1 MYDRVDDSLEKSSD
15 VEVAEFNAQG
25 KSGNKTCLPTEKKWR
40 NS

>member
-25 KSGNKTCLPTEKKWR
+25 KSGSKTCIPTEKKWR